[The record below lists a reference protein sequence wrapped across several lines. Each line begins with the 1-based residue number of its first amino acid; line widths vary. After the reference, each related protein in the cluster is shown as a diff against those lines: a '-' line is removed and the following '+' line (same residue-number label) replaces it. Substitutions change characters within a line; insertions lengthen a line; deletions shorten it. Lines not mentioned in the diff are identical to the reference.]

1 MPESSPEAFISTD
14 QGFVAR
20 PWSPLYIGVIAYF
33 CLLVPGV
40 LLMGLN
46 YRRMKLPVKARYSL
60 MIGVPIALVYLALLL
75 KLPESADNVLNI
87 VQVALALLVAGIPYA
102 DYRKY
107 HAKHPGLSNASL
119 WKPVLLSIAFPVA
132 VLGGDYL
139 YAEHR
144 DAEKQQL
151 LESALLQY
159 NSENYT
165 DAISTLRIVRS
176 DFPSERLG
184 YINTAI
190 AFEALGQR
198 DSAVAQIRNWLEI
211 APNDTEAQ
219 TILNQL
225 SAGS

>member
-1 MPESSPEAFISTD
+1 MQESSRGAFTSTE
-14 QGFVAR
+14 QGFVAK

-33 CLLVPGV
+33 CLLLPGV

-46 YRRMKLPVKARYSL
+46 YRRMRLPLKARYSL
-60 MIGVPIALVYLALLL
+60 IIGVPVSLLYLALLL
-75 KLPESADNVLNI
+75 KLPESADTALNI
-87 VQVALALLVAGIPYA
+87 AQVALALLVAGIPYA

-119 WKPVLLSIAFPVA
+119 WKPVLLSITFPVA

-144 DAEKQQL
+144 EGEKKQL
-151 LESALLQY
+151 LERALQEY
-159 NSENYT
+159 NSAQYDE
-165 DAISTLRIVRS
+165 AIATLRIVRS
-176 DFPSERLG
+176 DFPAERLG

-198 DSAVAQIRNWLEI
+198 DSAVVQIQNWMKR

-219 TILNQL
+219 AMLNQM
-225 SAGS
+225 GSGS

>member
-1 MPESSPEAFISTD
+1 MPGSSREAFTSTD

-33 CLLVPGV
+33 CLLLPGV

-46 YRRMKLPVKARYSL
+46 YRRMRLPLKARYSFV
-60 MIGVPIALVYLALLL
+60 IGVPISLLYLALLL
-75 KLPESADNVLNI
+75 KLPESADAALNVAR
-87 VQVALALLVAGIPYA
+87 VVLAFLVAGLPYI

-107 HAKHPGLSNASL
+107 HATHPGLSNAPL
-119 WKPVLLSIAFPVA
+119 WKPVLLSVAFPVA

-144 DAEKQQL
+144 EKEKQQL
-151 LESALLQY
+151 LERALQQY
-159 NSENYT
+159 NSAQY
-165 DAISTLRIVRS
+165 DQAIATLRIVRS
-176 DFPSERLG
+176 DFPAERLG

-190 AFEALGQR
+190 AFEALGRR
-198 DSAVAQIRNWLEI
+198 DSAEVQIRRWMKR

-219 TILNQL
+219 AMLNQM
-225 SAGS
+225 SSGS